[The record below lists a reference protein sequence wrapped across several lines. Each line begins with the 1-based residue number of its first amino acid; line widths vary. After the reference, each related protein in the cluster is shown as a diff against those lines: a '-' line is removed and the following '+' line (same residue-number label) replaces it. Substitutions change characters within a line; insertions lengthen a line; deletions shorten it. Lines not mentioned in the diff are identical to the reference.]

1 MVLLSKKQV
10 WLVLLWFDGKKS
22 QLFTKNR
29 DRILVYFSTLCYIY
43 GREFLVFPHCEIGTW
58 VVSRQSMHALHLAHF
73 CWGQLSEKRKLH
85 ILYLSRKAHF
95 VLMFFHQNIVTT
107 AFGMLFLIK
116 NYHRYFHKI
125 RNNGLFAKY
134 FPSVQI
140 LSLVINPNH
149 ELMIVYSLR

>member
-1 MVLLSKKQV
+1 MAENFSFFHIVSLGLGQFLL
-10 WLVLLWFDGKKS
+10 
-22 QLFTKNR
+22 
-29 DRILVYFSTLCYIY
+29 
-43 GREFLVFPHCEIGTW
+43 
-58 VVSRQSMHALHLAHF
+58 RQSMHALHLAHF
-73 CWGQLSEKRKLH
+73 CWGQLSGKRKLH

-134 FPSVQI
+134 FPSVQK

-149 ELMIVYSLR
+149 ELMILQPPVMHFLHLADDQCTRNLVMKIRFTSQMSQGHV